1 VKAHT
6 GIIGNEC
13 ADAIA
18 KHAAVH
24 DNGHDVAIPPPTPDG
39 NPYSDMYWIASDV
52 TAANHTSSNIRLTP
66 LQNIKDKLKHHMSE
80 QHRLGDAKIET
91 GYYQYWKGLLNS
103 VNAKKK

>member
-1 VKAHT
+1 
-6 GIIGNEC
+6 
-13 ADAIA
+13 
-18 KHAAVH
+18 
-24 DNGHDVAIPPPTPDG
+24 
-39 NPYSDMYWIASDV
+39 MYWIASDD

-103 VNAKKK
+103 VTLPEDPPPHGRLQPLTDIREEG